1 MGVSFVCNGYHNKT
15 MGAFMGNSLLIR
27 SAMAKDAG
35 VLAAI
40 HAPYVH
46 ETAVSFEIVPP
57 EAGAILDVH
66 EGTE

>member
-1 MGVSFVCNGYHNKT
+1 

-46 ETAVSFEIVPP
+46 ETAVSFEIVPFAP
-57 EAGAILDVH
+57 MRAILT
-66 EGTE
+66 G